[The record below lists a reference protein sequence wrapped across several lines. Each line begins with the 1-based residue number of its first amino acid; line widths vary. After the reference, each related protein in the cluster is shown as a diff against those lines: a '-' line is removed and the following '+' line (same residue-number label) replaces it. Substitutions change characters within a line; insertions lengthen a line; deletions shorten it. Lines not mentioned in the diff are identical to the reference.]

1 MTDWASLTTDLLW
14 RNGLTAI
21 PHVLLTAG
29 VCRCIPCRPATRH
42 AMWLVVLAWLVTPPM
57 LPESP
62 TPELVSS
69 WVSPLL
75 PRDVDDSEGRVTPT
89 TLATAAVQGPALA
102 LGVLNEVAV
111 RPGLRKP
118 TENTAPEPDKYPA
131 PVTPIFS
138 PLPSPR
144 MAARTASRS
153 PDVLAQATGAVGPLS
168 DANRASERTKIS
180 GGGSDI
186 PMQIE
191 AAVPSDVR
199 ALTLTPTLSLKGR
212 GGSEARSG
220 NPIIDISPIAGGL
233 DDLKNDPPLAYV
245 GGHKAPALS
254 PISGGPD
261 WQVWAAGL
269 LAVRD
274 SVTALPPLPAA
285 VWVAGTALLILVTTL
300 RVLRFRRRLSQ
311 ALPAPGSVM
320 RVVESACQQIGLRRV
335 PETLMIDGR
344 FSPMIWCGPR
354 PRLILPAPLWSQLD
368 DPGRRA
374 VVFHELAHVRRY
386 DHWVSWADAIIG
398 SLYWWHPLVWWA
410 RRRLHAEAE
419 VCCDAW
425 VTSLLPRTRRAYAKA
440 LLVTRQYVA
449 DENEPVPALGIGVTT
464 GRARRFARRLTMVMT
479 ESVKPRLS
487 ASGLA
492 LVLMMATTGWLASP
506 AQSCPDEDK
515 AVKATIK
522 GCDKPCATPCAKAT
536 AAAVGTSGA
545 TAAVGS
551 TPAPAAPPSGAT
563 KYEQHLAN
571 RRHDGPGDAPEGGIV
586 VQPGRVLPAIA
597 IGRVAPFALAA
608 GRGGDGQE
616 ERLNRLEEELAR
628 LEAQL
633 ERLSDSLEHRRDG
646 DDLSGHTPR
655 PPRAPRAP
663 RTPHAA
669 QPPMPGVPPV
679 PPIPP
684 MPPQQPMFPGM
695 GSGSGPGESNE
706 RGEVI
711 PRVYSLP
718 QGKLEALTQLMSRSD
733 VPILVRRQENALEVH
748 ATERQHRVFAAFV
761 RMIDPSAE
769 RRGDAGAPGDDGDR
783 RVIVDRR
790 RLAKQMEKAAKQGA
804 KVIEKLEKL
813 RAKTGARMDE
823 VKIDAT
829 VKAEMQEA
837 LELEAENLNEQ
848 AENLAEQAERLLEQA
863 ERVADRVDRET
874 NRERR
879 LHLEREALAVRH
891 QSEAV
896 ELQKMQLENQAR
908 DIENRAREAEDQAR
922 DAENRLEQL
931 EEELRQAE
939 QEATEKV
946 NDDDGGRASVDKPSG
961 EWWNALQPA
970 LDAAME
976 SLTGQ
981 TPDDD
986 TEAPDESESDDE

>member
-1 MTDWASLTTDLLW
+1 MAHWASLTTDLLW

-21 PHVLLTAG
+21 PLVLLTAG

-42 AMWLVVLAWLVTPPM
+42 TMWLVVLAWLVTPPL
-57 LPESP
+57 LPDPP
-62 TPELVSS
+62 TPQLVSA
-69 WVSPLL
+69 WVTPLL
-75 PRDVDDSEGRVTPT
+75 SPEVDHPAGGAVSEPG
-89 TLATAAVQGPALA
+89 AAAPGQGPALA
-102 LGVLNEVAV
+102 LGVLNEEAV
-111 RPGLRKP
+111 RPGPRKP
-118 TENTAPEPDKYPA
+118 TEKTGPEPDKKPA
-131 PVTPIFS
+131 PATPISS

-153 PDVLAQATGAVGPLS
+153 PNVLAQATGAVGLLS
-168 DANRASERTKIS
+168 DAKKASEKTKIS
-180 GGGSDI
+180 GRGSDI
-186 PMQIE
+186 HVQIE
-191 AAVPSDVR
+191 ATAPRNVR
-199 ALTLTPTLSLKGR
+199 VLTLAPPVSVEGT
-212 GGSEARSG
+212 GGSKVARGKPTVGVSAV
-220 NPIIDISPIAGGL
+220 AGTL
-233 DDLKNDPPLAYV
+233 DDLKNDLPLVKV
-245 GGHKAPALS
+245 GGHRAPALS

-261 WQVWAAGL
+261 WRMWAAGL

-274 SVTALPPLPAA
+274 AVTALPPLPAA
-285 VWVAGTALLILVTTL
+285 VWVAGTALLVLVAAL

-320 RVVESACQQIGLRRV
+320 RVVETACQQIGLRRV
-335 PETLMIDGR
+335 PETLMVDGR
-344 FSPMIWCGPR
+344 LSPMIWCGPR

-425 VTSLLPRTRRAYAKA
+425 VTSLLPRTRRAYAEA

-506 AQSCPDEDK
+506 AQSSPNEDK
-515 AVKATIK
+515 AAKEAGK
-522 GCDKPCATPCAKAT
+522 PCDKPCATPCAKAT
-536 AAAVGTSGA
+536 AAAVATPGV
-545 TAAVGS
+545 TAAVAA
-551 TPAPAAPPSGAT
+551 TPAPRGQPAAAT
-563 KYEQHLAN
+563 TYEQHLAN
-571 RRHDGPGDAPEGGIV
+571 RKHEGPGETPESGFV

-608 GRGGDGQE
+608 GRGGDQE

-628 LEAQL
+628 LEEQL
-633 ERLSDSLEHRRDG
+633 ERLSESLERRNEGDG
-646 DDLSGHTPR
+646 PGEHTPR
-655 PPRAPRAP
+655 PPQTPRSPRAP
-663 RTPHAA
+663 RPA
-669 QPPMPGVPPV
+669 QPPMPAM
-679 PPIPP
+679 PP
-684 MPPQQPMFPGM
+684 MPPQPPMLPGI

-706 RGEVI
+706 GGEVF
-711 PRVYSLP
+711 PRVYALP

-748 ATERQHRVFAAFV
+748 ATDRQHRIFAAFV

-769 RRGDAGAPGDDGDR
+769 RRGDAGPGDDGDR

-790 RLAKQMEKAAKQGA
+790 RIAKQIEKATKQRAKA
-804 KVIEKLEKL
+804 IEKLEKR

-823 VKIDAT
+823 IRIDAT
-829 VKAEMQEA
+829 VKAETQEA
-837 LELEAENLNEQ
+837 LEREAENLNEQ
-848 AENLAEQAERLLEQA
+848 AENLAEQVDRLREQA
-863 ERVADRVDRET
+863 EHAAERVDKES
-874 NRERR
+874 NQERR
-879 LHLEREALAVRH
+879 LDLERQALDLRH

-896 ELQKMQLENQAR
+896 ELQKNQLENRAR
-908 DIENRAREAEDQAR
+908 AIEDRAREAEDQAR
-922 DAENRLEQL
+922 EAENRLEQL

-939 QEATEKV
+939 QEATEED
-946 NDDDGGRASVDKPSG
+946 NDDDGSHASVDDPG
-961 EWWNALQPA
+961 GNWWNALQPA
-970 LDAAME
+970 LDAAMQ

-981 TPDDD
+981 THGEDAAETPP
-986 TEAPDESESDDE
+986 ASHSDDE